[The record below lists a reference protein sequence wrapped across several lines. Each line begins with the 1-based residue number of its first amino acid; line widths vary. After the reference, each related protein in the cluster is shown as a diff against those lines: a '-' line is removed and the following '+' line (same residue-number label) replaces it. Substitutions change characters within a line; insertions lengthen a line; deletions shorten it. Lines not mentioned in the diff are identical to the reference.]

1 MFHDGAVE
9 HRGGACAFA
18 DRDGGVGSVGGVG
31 VVEGGGDAVGGG
43 EGDLG
48 ELVLFECAF
57 EVFDLV
63 GAKDP
68 SEEHLGEDVVGGE
81 FGGAFVSAEGGELA
95 GAVGAGGGED
105 CAGYCC

>member
-9 HRGGACAFA
+9 HRGGARAFA
-18 DRDGGVGSVGGVG
+18 DRGVVGGGVG

-63 GAKDP
+63 GAEDA